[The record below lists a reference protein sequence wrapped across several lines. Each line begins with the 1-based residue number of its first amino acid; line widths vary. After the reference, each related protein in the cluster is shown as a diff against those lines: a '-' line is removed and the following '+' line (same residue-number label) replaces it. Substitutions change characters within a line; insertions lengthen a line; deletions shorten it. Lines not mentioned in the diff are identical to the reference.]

1 MPFALAALALLAR
14 LRVLLAQW
22 LLQAAQEYS
31 AAAARA
37 GGGLPAFLPRA
48 TRTRWAA
55 GTPELRLQW
64 GEDPEGGPGAEEGE
78 PWVAWA
84 AADRGVACGEALPLA
99 VDEDAGRPVPRAE
112 EGEDEEDEEEGREG
126 EDRAAGAADAAGG
139 KTRPAAA
146 AALGEAPAF
155 VPVELPAAKAKVRAP
170 PGVQEVLAEV
180 ERRQRK
186 KRRRSEDPG
195 PAGGAEE
202 RGERAGPGPAAE
214 AAAERQR
221 SAAAIFDD
229 LLGGL

>member
-48 TRTRWAA
+48 ARTRWAA

-64 GEDPEGGPGAEEGE
+64 GEGPEGGPGAEEEEEGE

-84 AADRGVACGEALPLA
+84 AAERGVARGEALPLA

-146 AALGEAPAF
+146 ALGEAPAF
-155 VPVELPAAKAKVRAP
+155 VPVELPAAQAQAQAP

-180 ERRQRK
+180 ERRQR
-186 KRRRSEDPG
+186 
-195 PAGGAEE
+195 
-202 RGERAGPGPAAE
+202 
-214 AAAERQR
+214 
-221 SAAAIFDD
+221 
-229 LLGGL
+229 